1 MSVRFAKIIAKISAL
16 SSGKFDKYEYHKVE
30 EILPYNQWNIREQM
44 KFTFPPL
51 GRIFENQAKKQVDTL
66 KSFNLSNKINEF
78 NEIKLYF
85 HKIKQLIQFLIAEKE
100 SHNYKMILN

>member
-1 MSVRFAKIIAKISAL
+1 
-16 SSGKFDKYEYHKVE
+16 
-30 EILPYNQWNIREQM
+30 M
-44 KFTFPPL
+44 KFTYPPL

-85 HKIKQLIQFLIAEKE
+85 HKIKQIIQFLIAEKE
-100 SHNYKMILN
+100 SHNYKNDTKLNELYYKAKSRNVMI